1 MCSFLRFPTS
11 KPVRMTTPVN
21 PPSSKPAGDDRNL
34 VQVDLSAA
42 MSFEDKL
49 EAFWEKNRGLILGGC
64 VLVVIAIAGNGLYGY
79 MQKQKKLEV
88 QKAYTAATTTEQ
100 LKSFSAANG
109 EDPLAGIAQL
119 RIADEAYAAG
129 KTADAIAAYDKA
141 ISILKNDPAAARAKL
156 GRAIAK
162 AQSGKTAEATAE
174 LTGIANDASQL
185 KTLRGE
191 AGYHLMSLAVEAGKA
206 DEAQKL
212 SELLMQIE
220 PMGAWSM
227 RAMQLRASL
236 PAPAAAP
243 AAPAAAT
250 DAAPAV
256 TLPKK

>member
-1 MCSFLRFPTS
+1 MCSSLRFPTYKS
-11 KPVRMTTPVN
+11 VRMTTPVN
-21 PPSSKPAGDDRNL
+21 PSSSKPAGDDRNL

-64 VLVVIAIAGNGLYGY
+64 ALVVVAIAGYGLYGR
-79 MQKQKKLEV
+79 MQKAKKLEV
-88 QKAYTAATTTEQ
+88 QAAYAAATTTEQ
-100 LKSFSAANG
+100 LKSFSAAQG

-141 ISILKNDPAAARAKL
+141 IAILKNDPVAARAKL

-162 AQSGKTAEATAE
+162 VQAGKAAEATAE
-174 LTGIANDASQL
+174 LTAIANDAAQL
-185 KTLRGE
+185 KALRSE

-227 RAMQLRASL
+227 RAMQLRATL
-236 PAPAAAP
+236 PAPAVAP
-243 AAPAAAT
+243 APAT

>member
-1 MCSFLRFPTS
+1 
-11 KPVRMTTPVN
+11 MTTPVD
-21 PPSSKPAGDDRNL
+21 PSSPKPAGDDRNL
-34 VQVDLSAA
+34 VPVDLSAA

-49 EAFWEKNRGLILGGC
+49 EAFWARNRGLILGGC
-64 VLVVIAIAGNGLYGY
+64 VLVVVAIAGNGIYGY
-79 MQKQKKLEV
+79 MQRQKKAEV
-88 QKAYTAATTTEQ
+88 QKAYAAATTTEQ

-109 EDPLAGIAQL
+109 EEPLAGIAQL

-129 KTADAIAAYDKA
+129 KSADAIAAYDKA
-141 ISILKNDPAAARAKL
+141 IAILKHDPVAARAKL

-162 AQSGKTAEATAE
+162 VQAGQTDVATTE
-174 LTGIANDASQL
+174 LTQLANDASQL
-185 KTLRGE
+185 KAIRGE
-191 AGYHLMSLAVEAGKA
+191 AGYHLMSLAVAAGKN

-212 SELLMQIE
+212 AEQLMQID

-227 RAMQLRASL
+227 RAMQLRATL

-256 TLPKK
+256 TVPKK